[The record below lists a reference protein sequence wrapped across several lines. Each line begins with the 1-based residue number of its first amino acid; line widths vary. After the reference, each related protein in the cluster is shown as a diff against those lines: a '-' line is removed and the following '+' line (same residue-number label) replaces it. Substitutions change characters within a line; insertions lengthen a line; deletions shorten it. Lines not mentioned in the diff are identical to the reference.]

1 MSNVRQKFLIST
13 GILVFFGLVNFQP
26 NTVSYEAW
34 IVASLL
40 LLMTFWWLTE
50 AIPLSITAILPLIVI
65 PSFTNVNISDV
76 AKPYANPVI
85 FLLLGGFILGLGF
98 QKSNLHLRFAM
109 LVLKKIG
116 STKKSILGGIILS
129 TAFLSMWI
137 SNTATCLLM
146 LPIVVSI
153 LDKMEIKNDFL
164 YKKILLLAI
173 AYSAS
178 IGGIATLVGT
188 APNAIFAGFLMENYN
203 LEINFI
209 DWMKFSLPLV
219 FLLIAILWFFFNF
232 FIESKNIPIS
242 KNNFIEDQYKKLGP
256 FSSKE
261 KITMIILLLTIFL
274 WLSKKSINSALSIN
288 LTDSSIALFG
298 SLLFF
303 IIPYE
308 RYNFVLNK
316 SWFKEIPWNIL
327 ILFGGGLSLASSINS
342 SGLANLISESLFV
355 FSELEIYLII
365 IFMALLISF
374 MTEITSNTATTL
386 LFLPI
391 VASFASNFDYDLI
404 LLCLPIIISASCAF
418 MMPIATPPNAIIFST
433 NQIKITFMVR
443 IGFVMNCTAVILS
456 SIWIFYFSFLIR

>member
-1 MSNVRQKFLIST
+1 MPNIRQKFLIWT

-26 NTVSYEAW
+26 NTISYEAW

-219 FLLIAILWFFFNF
+219 FLLITILWFFFNF

-274 WLSKKSINSALSIN
+274 WLSKKFINSALSIN

-355 FSELEIYLII
+355 FSELEVYLII
-365 IFMALLISF
+365 ILMALLISF

-391 VASFASNFDYDLI
+391 VASFASKFNYDLI

>member
-1 MSNVRQKFLIST
+1 MSNIRQILLILI
-13 GILVFFGLVNFQP
+13 GIFVFFWLVNFPP
-26 NTVSYEAW
+26 NSLSHEAW

-65 PSFTNVNISDV
+65 PSFTNVNIFDV

-116 STKKSILGGIILS
+116 STKKRILGGIIIS

-153 LDKMEIKNDFL
+153 LDKMEIKNDLLF
-164 YKKILLLAI
+164 KKIVLLAI

-203 LEINFI
+203 LEINFV

-219 FLLIAILWFFFNF
+219 FLLITIFWFFSNF
-232 FIESKNIPIS
+232 FINKNGIS
-242 KNNFIEDQYKKLGP
+242 VSNKNFFIDEYNRLGS

-261 KITMIILLLTIFL
+261 KVTLVILLLTIFL
-274 WLSKKSINSALSIN
+274 WLSKKSINSEFNIN

-303 IIPYE
+303 IVPYE
-308 RYNFVLNK
+308 KNNFVLNK

-342 SGLANLISESLFV
+342 SGLANLISDSLYV

-365 IFMALLISF
+365 FLMALLISF
-374 MTEITSNTATTL
+374 MTEVTSNTATTL

-391 VASFASNFDYDLI
+391 VASFASRFDYDLI

-433 NQIKITFMVR
+433 NQIKITFMAKV
-443 IGFVMNCTAVILS
+443 GFFMNCTAVILS
-456 SIWIFYFSFLIR
+456 SIWIFYFNFLLK

>member
-1 MSNVRQKFLIST
+1 MPNIRQKFLIWT

-26 NTVSYEAW
+26 NTISYEAW

-219 FLLIAILWFFFNF
+219 FLLITILWFFFNF
-232 FIESKNIPIS
+232 FIENKNIPIS

-355 FSELEIYLII
+355 FSELEVYLII
-365 IFMALLISF
+365 ILMALLISF

>member
-1 MSNVRQKFLIST
+1 MPNIRQKFLIWT

-26 NTVSYEAW
+26 NTISYEAW

-116 STKKSILGGIILS
+116 STKKRILGGIILS

-219 FLLIAILWFFFNF
+219 FLLITILWFFFNF
-232 FIESKNIPIS
+232 FIENKNIPIS

-274 WLSKKSINSALSIN
+274 WLSKKFINSALSIN

-365 IFMALLISF
+365 ILMALLISF

-391 VASFASNFDYDLI
+391 VASFASKFNYDLI

>member
-1 MSNVRQKFLIST
+1 MSNIRQKFLIST

-26 NTVSYEAW
+26 NTISYEAW

-209 DWMKFSLPLV
+209 DWMRFSLPLV
-219 FLLIAILWFFFNF
+219 FLLITILWFFFNF

-242 KNNFIEDQYKKLGP
+242 NNNFIEDQYKKLGP

-391 VASFASNFDYDLI
+391 VASFASKFNYDLI

>member
-1 MSNVRQKFLIST
+1 MSNNRQKFLIST

-26 NTVSYEAW
+26 NTISYEAW

-153 LDKMEIKNDFL
+153 LDKMKIKNDFL

-219 FLLIAILWFFFNF
+219 FLLITILWFFFNF
-232 FIESKNIPIS
+232 FIENKNIPIS

-274 WLSKKSINSALSIN
+274 WLSKKFINSTLSIN

-355 FSELEIYLII
+355 FSELEVYLII
-365 IFMALLISF
+365 ILMALLISF

>member
-219 FLLIAILWFFFNF
+219 FLLITILWFFFNF
-232 FIESKNIPIS
+232 FIENKNIPIS

-365 IFMALLISF
+365 ILMALLISF

-391 VASFASNFDYDLI
+391 VASFASKFNYDLI

>member
-1 MSNVRQKFLIST
+1 MPNIRQKFLIWT

-26 NTVSYEAW
+26 NTISYEAW

-116 STKKSILGGIILS
+116 STKKRILGGIILS

-219 FLLIAILWFFFNF
+219 FLLITILWFFFNF
-232 FIESKNIPIS
+232 FIENKNIPIS

-274 WLSKKSINSALSIN
+274 WLSKKFINSALSIN

-365 IFMALLISF
+365 ILMALLISF

-386 LFLPI
+386 LF
-391 VASFASNFDYDLI
+391 Y
-404 LLCLPIIISASCAF
+404 
-418 MMPIATPPNAIIFST
+418 
-433 NQIKITFMVR
+433 Q
-443 IGFVMNCTAVILS
+443 
-456 SIWIFYFSFLIR
+456 

>member
-1 MSNVRQKFLIST
+1 MSNIRQKFLIST

-26 NTVSYEAW
+26 NTISYEAW

-40 LLMTFWWLTE
+40 ILMTFWWLTE

-98 QKSNLHLRFAM
+98 QRSNLHLRFAM

-153 LDKMEIKNDFL
+153 LDEMEIKNDFL

-219 FLLIAILWFFFNF
+219 FLLITILWFFFNF
-232 FIESKNIPIS
+232 FIENKNIPIS
-242 KNNFIEDQYKKLGP
+242 KNNFIEDHYKKLGP

-274 WLSKKSINSALSIN
+274 WLSKKFINSALSIN

-298 SLLFF
+298 SLLC
-303 IIPYE
+303 E
-308 RYNFVLNK
+308 
-316 SWFKEIPWNIL
+316 
-327 ILFGGGLSLASSINS
+327 
-342 SGLANLISESLFV
+342 
-355 FSELEIYLII
+355 
-365 IFMALLISF
+365 
-374 MTEITSNTATTL
+374 
-386 LFLPI
+386 FL
-391 VASFASNFDYDLI
+391 DH
-404 LLCLPIIISASCAF
+404 
-418 MMPIATPPNAIIFST
+418 
-433 NQIKITFMVR
+433 
-443 IGFVMNCTAVILS
+443 
-456 SIWIFYFSFLIR
+456 

>member
-1 MSNVRQKFLIST
+1 MSNIRQKFLIST

-26 NTVSYEAW
+26 NTISYEAW

-40 LLMTFWWLTE
+40 ILMTFWWLTE

-98 QKSNLHLRFAM
+98 QRSNLHLRFAM

-219 FLLIAILWFFFNF
+219 FLLITILWFFFNF

-274 WLSKKSINSALSIN
+274 WLSKKFINSALSIN

>member
-98 QKSNLHLRFAM
+98 QRSNLHLRFAM

-153 LDKMEIKNDFL
+153 LDEMEIKNDFL

-219 FLLIAILWFFFNF
+219 FLLITILWFFFNF
-232 FIESKNIPIS
+232 FIENKNIPIS
-242 KNNFIEDQYKKLGP
+242 KNNFIEDHYKKLGP

-274 WLSKKSINSALSIN
+274 WLSKKFINSALSIN

-365 IFMALLISF
+365 ILMALLISF

-391 VASFASNFDYDLI
+391 VASFASKFNYDLI

>member
-1 MSNVRQKFLIST
+1 MSNIRQKFLIST

-109 LVLKKIG
+109 LVLKKVG
-116 STKKSILGGIILS
+116 STKKNILGGIILS

-342 SGLANLISESLFV
+342 SGLANLISESLFI

-365 IFMALLISF
+365 ILMALLISF

-391 VASFASNFDYDLI
+391 VASFASKFNYDLI

>member
-1 MSNVRQKFLIST
+1 
-13 GILVFFGLVNFQP
+13 
-26 NTVSYEAW
+26 
-34 IVASLL
+34 
-40 LLMTFWWLTE
+40 MTFWWLTE

-116 STKKSILGGIILS
+116 STKKNILGGIILS

-219 FLLIAILWFFFNF
+219 FLLIIILWFFFNF

-365 IFMALLISF
+365 ILMALLISF

-391 VASFASNFDYDLI
+391 VASFASKFNYDLI

>member
-219 FLLIAILWFFFNF
+219 FLLIIILWFFFNF

-365 IFMALLISF
+365 ILMALLISF

-391 VASFASNFDYDLI
+391 VASFASKFNYDLI

>member
-153 LDKMEIKNDFL
+153 LDEMDIKNDFL

-219 FLLIAILWFFFNF
+219 FLLITILWFFFNF
-232 FIESKNIPIS
+232 FIENKNIPIS

-365 IFMALLISF
+365 ILMALLISF

-391 VASFASNFDYDLI
+391 VASFASKFNYDLI

>member
-1 MSNVRQKFLIST
+1 MSNIRQKFLIST

-219 FLLIAILWFFFNF
+219 FLLITILWFFFNF
-232 FIESKNIPIS
+232 FIENKNIPIS

-365 IFMALLISF
+365 ILMALLISF

-391 VASFASNFDYDLI
+391 VASFASKFNYDLI

>member
-1 MSNVRQKFLIST
+1 MSNIRQKLLIST
-13 GILVFFGLVNFQP
+13 GIIVFFGLVNFQP

-153 LDKMEIKNDFL
+153 LDKMEIKDDFL

-219 FLLIAILWFFFNF
+219 FLLITILWFFFNF

-365 IFMALLISF
+365 ILMALLISF

-391 VASFASNFDYDLI
+391 VASFASKFDYDLI

>member
-1 MSNVRQKFLIST
+1 MSNIRQKFLIST

-116 STKKSILGGIILS
+116 STKKNILGGIILS

-153 LDKMEIKNDFL
+153 LDKMEINNDFL

-203 LEINFI
+203 LEINFV

-219 FLLIAILWFFFNF
+219 FLLITVLWFFFNF
-232 FIESKNIPIS
+232 LIENKNIPVS

-303 IIPYE
+303 IIPYK

-365 IFMALLISF
+365 VLMALLISF

-391 VASFASNFDYDLI
+391 VASFASKFNYDLI

-418 MMPIATPPNAIIFST
+418 MMPVATPPNAIIFST

>member
-1 MSNVRQKFLIST
+1 MSNIRQKFLIST

-219 FLLIAILWFFFNF
+219 FLLIIILWFFFNF

-365 IFMALLISF
+365 ILMALLISF

>member
-1 MSNVRQKFLIST
+1 MSNIRQKFLIST

-26 NTVSYEAW
+26 NTISYEAW

-98 QKSNLHLRFAM
+98 QRSNLHLRFAM

-219 FLLIAILWFFFNF
+219 FLLITILWFFFNF
-232 FIESKNIPIS
+232 FIENKNIPIS

-274 WLSKKSINSALSIN
+274 WLSKKFINSALSIN

>member
-1 MSNVRQKFLIST
+1 MPNIRQKFLIWT

-26 NTVSYEAW
+26 NTISYEAW

-116 STKKSILGGIILS
+116 STKKRILGGIILS

-219 FLLIAILWFFFNF
+219 FLLITILWFFFNF
-232 FIESKNIPIS
+232 FIENKNIPIS

-274 WLSKKSINSALSIN
+274 WLSKKFINSALSIN

-355 FSELEIYLII
+355 FSELEVYLII
-365 IFMALLISF
+365 ILMALLISF

>member
-1 MSNVRQKFLIST
+1 MFYIRQKFLIST
-13 GILVFFGLVNFQP
+13 GILVFFVLVNFQP

-116 STKKSILGGIILS
+116 STKKNILGGIILS

-153 LDKMEIKNDFL
+153 LDKMEINNDFL

-274 WLSKKSINSALSIN
+274 WLSKKPINSALSIN

-308 RYNFVLNK
+308 RYNYVLNK

-365 IFMALLISF
+365 ILMALLISF

-391 VASFASNFDYDLI
+391 VASFASKFNYDLI

>member
-1 MSNVRQKFLIST
+1 MSNNRQKFLIST

-26 NTVSYEAW
+26 NTISYEAW

-153 LDKMEIKNDFL
+153 LDKMKIKNDFL

-219 FLLIAILWFFFNF
+219 FLLITILWFFFNF
-232 FIESKNIPIS
+232 FIENKNIPIS

-274 WLSKKSINSALSIN
+274 WLSKKPINSALSIN

-355 FSELEIYLII
+355 FSELEVYLII
-365 IFMALLISF
+365 ILMALLISF

>member
-1 MSNVRQKFLIST
+1 MSNIRQKFLIST
-13 GILVFFGLVNFQP
+13 GILGFFGLVNFQP

-116 STKKSILGGIILS
+116 STKKNILGGIILS

-153 LDKMEIKNDFL
+153 LDKMEIKNDFI

-188 APNAIFAGFLMENYN
+188 APNAIFAGFLMENYD

-219 FLLIAILWFFFNF
+219 FLLITVLWFFFNF
-232 FIESKNIPIS
+232 FIESKNVPIS
-242 KNNFIEDQYKKLGP
+242 KNNFIYDQYKKLGP

-365 IFMALLISF
+365 ILMALIISF

-391 VASFASNFDYDLI
+391 VASFASKFNYDLI

-443 IGFVMNCTAVILS
+443 IGFVMNCTAIILS

>member
-1 MSNVRQKFLIST
+1 MSNIRQKFLIST

-26 NTVSYEAW
+26 NTISYEAW

-98 QKSNLHLRFAM
+98 QRSNLHLRFAM

-116 STKKSILGGIILS
+116 STKKRILGGIILS

-153 LDKMEIKNDFL
+153 LDEMEIKNDFL

-219 FLLIAILWFFFNF
+219 FLLITILWFFFNF
-232 FIESKNIPIS
+232 FIENKNIPIS

-274 WLSKKSINSALSIN
+274 WLSKKFINSALSIN

-355 FSELEIYLII
+355 FSELEIYSII
-365 IFMALLISF
+365 ILMALLISF

-391 VASFASNFDYDLI
+391 VASFASKFNYDLI

>member
-1 MSNVRQKFLIST
+1 MSNTRQKFLIST

-26 NTVSYEAW
+26 NTISYEAW

-219 FLLIAILWFFFNF
+219 FLLITILWFFFNF

-242 KNNFIEDQYKKLGP
+242 KNNFIEDQYKKLGS

-365 IFMALLISF
+365 ILMALLISF

-391 VASFASNFDYDLI
+391 VASFASKFDYDLI

-433 NQIKITFMVR
+433 NQIRIAFMVR

>member
-1 MSNVRQKFLIST
+1 MSNIRQKFLIST

-26 NTVSYEAW
+26 NTISYEAW

-40 LLMTFWWLTE
+40 ILMTFWWLTE

-65 PSFTNVNISDV
+65 PSFTNVNISEV

-98 QKSNLHLRFAM
+98 QRSNLHLRFAM

-153 LDKMEIKNDFL
+153 LDEMEIKNDFL

-219 FLLIAILWFFFNF
+219 FLLITILWFFFNF
-232 FIESKNIPIS
+232 FIENKNIPIS

-261 KITMIILLLTIFL
+261 KITMIILFLTIFL
-274 WLSKKSINSALSIN
+274 WLSKKFINSALSIN

-365 IFMALLISF
+365 ILMALLISF

>member
-1 MSNVRQKFLIST
+1 MSNNRQKFLIST

-26 NTVSYEAW
+26 NTISYEAW

-219 FLLIAILWFFFNF
+219 FLLIIILWFFFNF

-242 KNNFIEDQYKKLGP
+242 KYNFIEDQYKKLGP

-274 WLSKKSINSALSIN
+274 WLSKKFINSALSIN

-316 SWFKEIPWNIL
+316 SWFTEIPWNIL

-355 FSELEIYLII
+355 FSELEVYLII
-365 IFMALLISF
+365 ILMALLISF

>member
-1 MSNVRQKFLIST
+1 MSNNRQKFLIST

-26 NTVSYEAW
+26 NTISYEAW

-153 LDKMEIKNDFL
+153 LDKMKIKNDFL

-219 FLLIAILWFFFNF
+219 FLLITILWFFFNF
-232 FIESKNIPIS
+232 FIENKNIPIS

-274 WLSKKSINSALSIN
+274 WLSKKFINSTLSIN

-365 IFMALLISF
+365 ILMALLISF

>member
-1 MSNVRQKFLIST
+1 MSNIRQKFLIST

-26 NTVSYEAW
+26 NTISYEAW

-219 FLLIAILWFFFNF
+219 FLLITILWFFFNF
-232 FIESKNIPIS
+232 FIENKNIPIS

-274 WLSKKSINSALSIN
+274 WLSKKFINSALSIN

-355 FSELEIYLII
+355 FSELEVYLII
-365 IFMALLISF
+365 ILMALLISF

>member
-1 MSNVRQKFLIST
+1 MSNIRQKFLIST
-13 GILVFFGLVNFQP
+13 GILGFFGLVNFQP

-109 LVLKKIG
+109 FVLKKIG

-153 LDKMEIKNDFL
+153 LDKMEIKNDFI

-188 APNAIFAGFLMENYN
+188 APNAIFAGFLMENYD

-219 FLLIAILWFFFNF
+219 FLLITVLWFFFNF
-232 FIESKNIPIS
+232 FIESKNVPIS
-242 KNNFIEDQYKKLGP
+242 KNNFIYDQYKKLGP

-365 IFMALLISF
+365 ILMALIISF

-391 VASFASNFDYDLI
+391 VASFASKFNYDLI

-443 IGFVMNCTAVILS
+443 IGFVMNCTAIILS

>member
-1 MSNVRQKFLIST
+1 MSNIRQKFLIST

-26 NTVSYEAW
+26 NTISYEAW

-153 LDKMEIKNDFL
+153 LDEMEIKNDFL

-219 FLLIAILWFFFNF
+219 FLLITILWFFFNF
-232 FIESKNIPIS
+232 FIENKNIPIS

-274 WLSKKSINSALSIN
+274 WLSKKFINSALSIN
-288 LTDSSIALFG
+288 VTDSSIALFG

-316 SWFKEIPWNIL
+316 SWFTEIPWNIL

-355 FSELEIYLII
+355 FSELEVYLII
-365 IFMALLISF
+365 ILMALLISF

>member
-1 MSNVRQKFLIST
+1 MPNIRQKFLIWT

-26 NTVSYEAW
+26 NTISYEAW

-40 LLMTFWWLTE
+40 ILMTFWWLTE

-153 LDKMEIKNDFL
+153 LDEMEIKNDFL

-219 FLLIAILWFFFNF
+219 FLLITILWFFFNF
-232 FIESKNIPIS
+232 FIENKNIPIS

-355 FSELEIYLII
+355 FSELEVYLII
-365 IFMALLISF
+365 ILMALLISF

-391 VASFASNFDYDLI
+391 VASFASKFNYDLI

>member
-1 MSNVRQKFLIST
+1 MSNNRQKFLIST

-26 NTVSYEAW
+26 NTISYEAW

-219 FLLIAILWFFFNF
+219 FLLITILWFFFNF
-232 FIESKNIPIS
+232 FIENKNIPIS

-316 SWFKEIPWNIL
+316 SWFTEIPWNIL

-355 FSELEIYLII
+355 FSELEVYLII
-365 IFMALLISF
+365 ILMALLISF

>member
-98 QKSNLHLRFAM
+98 QRSNLHLRFAM

-219 FLLIAILWFFFNF
+219 FLLIIILWFFFNF

-261 KITMIILLLTIFL
+261 KITMIILFLTIFL
-274 WLSKKSINSALSIN
+274 WLSKKFINSALSIN

-365 IFMALLISF
+365 ILMALLISF

>member
-1 MSNVRQKFLIST
+1 MSNIRQKFLIST

-26 NTVSYEAW
+26 NTISYEAW

-209 DWMKFSLPLV
+209 DWMRFSLPLV
-219 FLLIAILWFFFNF
+219 FLLITILWFFFNF
-232 FIESKNIPIS
+232 FIENKNIPIS

-391 VASFASNFDYDLI
+391 VASFASKFNYDLI